1 MTIIIMMTQR
11 MVNEAGDA
19 NKLLSLEHNSKETLI
34 ERLQEKYGLRT
45 VLARQDSVIVK
56 IELW

>member
-1 MTIIIMMTQR
+1 MMTQR

-34 ERLQEKYGLRT
+34 ERLQEKKGLRT
-45 VLARQDSVIVK
+45 VLAWQDSVIVK